1 MGMVGSLLSLE
12 SQPSSFE
19 RDTIMAR
26 WEKKN
31 KIKRREKKQLYLLNV
46 INKAIL
52 VQSIRRR

>member
-12 SQPSSFE
+12 SQRSSFE

-31 KIKRREKKQLYLLNV
+31 KMKRREKKQLYLLNV

-52 VQSIRRR
+52 VQSNRRR